1 MSLSAAQRA
10 AVRTRFAGRCGYCG
24 VPETVVGN
32 ELEIDH
38 FRPQA
43 HHGAD
48 DPDNLVYAC
57 TACNR
62 YKSAYWPGDDAP
74 EDLCLLNPNHDE
86 VDDHIVET
94 VSGRLV
100 GLTARGWF
108 HIRWLH
114 LNRPLLITF
123 RQLRQREQMQS
134 EALSQAQVTTTILQ
148 QRIES
153 LERELAELRAII
165 MRIVGPAGQE

>member
-1 MSLSAAQRA
+1 MSISPAQRA

-24 VPETVVGN
+24 MPETMVGN

-38 FRPQA
+38 FRPHA
-43 HHGAD
+43 HGGD
-48 DPDNLVYAC
+48 DSPDNLVYAC

-62 YKSAYWPGDDAP
+62 YKSAYWPGDHAP
-74 EDLCLLNPNHDE
+74 EDICLLHPMVDN

-94 VSGRLV
+94 ISGHLV

-114 LNRPLLITF
+114 LNRPLLISF
-123 RQLRQREQMQS
+123 RQLRQREQVQI
-134 EALSQAQVTTTILQ
+134 EAISQAQETTIALQ
-148 QRIES
+148 HRIET
-153 LERELAELRAII
+153 LERELADLRAWI
-165 MRIVGPAGQE
+165 MRLVSSEAQE